1 MFFLRRGAKTRKS
14 DCFSPVSLKSDAIFV
29 FFGEAMLSM
38 LHQEQKTK
46 KAEPLTKKES
56 FRQEFAPKKR
66 TTDKNAAKL
75 LQKPRFLLYFRQFFA
90 EIVCFFQ
97 KREKKGV
104 GKRIFRQ
111 LFCKIRLVC
120 CGFLEKT
127 SFFAFLPAFLC
138 CAVCFFGNLRD
149 FCLFFLFVFL
159 RFFVIFAFFR

>member
-66 TTDKNAAKL
+66 RQTKTQQNFCKSHDFCCTFVSF
-75 LQKPRFLLYFRQFFA
+75 LQKSSAFFKSGRIKVSENAIFGNCFAKFAWFAVVFSKKRRFLLS
-90 EIVCFFQ
+90 CL
-97 KREKKGV
+97 
-104 GKRIFRQ
+104 
-111 LFCKIRLVC
+111 LFCAVLCAFSEIC
-120 CGFLEKT
+120 AI
-127 SFFAFLPAFLC
+127 FA
-138 CAVCFFGNLRD
+138 CF
-149 FCLFFLFVFL
+149 FCLFFCAFL
-159 RFFVIFAFFR
+159 